1 MEQNFNRLGVFPLS
15 HKNLMRGENMEY
27 VTYESCEALRGK
39 INERLNRGDV
49 RFERLETKLD
59 TLIVTNR
66 LIAGSVIG
74 GIATIIVTLLM
85 RGI

>member
-1 MEQNFNRLGVFPLS
+1 
-15 HKNLMRGENMEY
+15 MEY
-27 VTYESCEALRGK
+27 VTCETCANHRGE
-39 INERLNRGDV
+39 INERLNHGDV

-59 TLIVTNR
+59 TLISTNR

-74 GIATIIVTLLM
+74 GVVTIIATLLL

>member
-1 MEQNFNRLGVFPLS
+1 MDYISQD
-15 HKNLMRGENMEY
+15 M
-27 VTYESCEALRGK
+27 CEKHRVR
-39 INERLNRGDV
+39 INDRLNRGEV

-59 TLIVTNR
+59 TLIMTNK

-74 GIATIIVTLLM
+74 GIVTIVVTLIM

>member
-1 MEQNFNRLGVFPLS
+1 MVPRGKRMGTFRLPLE
-15 HKNLMRGENMEY
+15 NQVRGESMEY
-27 VTYESCEALRGK
+27 VTCDACESIREK
-39 INERLNRGDV
+39 INERLNHGDV

-66 LIAGSVIG
+66 LIAGSIIG
-74 GIATIIVTLLM
+74 GVVTIIVTLLL

>member
-1 MEQNFNRLGVFPLS
+1 
-15 HKNLMRGENMEY
+15 MEY
-27 VTYESCEALRGK
+27 VTCDSCEVHRNE

-59 TLIVTNR
+59 TLITTNR

-74 GIATIIVTLLM
+74 GVVTIVITLLLK
-85 RGI
+85 GI

>member
-1 MEQNFNRLGVFPLS
+1 
-15 HKNLMRGENMEY
+15 MEY
-27 VTYESCEALRGK
+27 ISQDMCERHRVR
-39 INERLNRGDV
+39 INDRLNHGEV

-59 TLIVTNR
+59 TLITTNK

-74 GIATIIVTLLM
+74 GVATIVVTLLM

>member
-1 MEQNFNRLGVFPLS
+1 
-15 HKNLMRGENMEY
+15 MEY
-27 VTYESCEALRGK
+27 VTCDTCAHHREK
-39 INERLNRGDV
+39 IDERLKNGDV

-59 TLIVTNR
+59 TLIYTNR

-74 GIATIIVTLLM
+74 GVVTIIATLIM

>member
-1 MEQNFNRLGVFPLS
+1 
-15 HKNLMRGENMEY
+15 MEY
-27 VTYESCEALRGK
+27 ISQDVCARHRGR
-39 INERLNRGDV
+39 IDDRLNRSDV

-59 TLIVTNR
+59 TLITTNK

>member
-1 MEQNFNRLGVFPLS
+1 MEQNRKRLGTFELPRKVKL
-15 HKNLMRGENMEY
+15 RGENVEY
-27 VTYESCEALRGK
+27 VTCETCESMREK
-39 INERLNRGDV
+39 INKRLNQGDV

-59 TLIVTNR
+59 TLIATNR

-74 GIATIIVTLLM
+74 GVATIIVTLLL

>member
-1 MEQNFNRLGVFPLS
+1 
-15 HKNLMRGENMEY
+15 MEY
-27 VTYESCEALRGK
+27 VTCETCAVHREE
-39 INERLNRGDV
+39 INDRLNHGEV

-59 TLIVTNR
+59 TLISTNR

-74 GIATIIVTLLM
+74 GVVTIIATLLL

>member
-1 MEQNFNRLGVFPLS
+1 
-15 HKNLMRGENMEY
+15 MEY
-27 VTYESCEALRGK
+27 VTCEICASHRGE
-39 INERLNRGDV
+39 ITERLNHGDV

-59 TLIVTNR
+59 TLISTNR

-74 GIATIIVTLLM
+74 GVVTIIATLLL

>member
-1 MEQNFNRLGVFPLS
+1 MVPRGKRLGTFGLPLE
-15 HKNLMRGENMEY
+15 NQVRGEKMEY
-27 VTYESCEALRGK
+27 VTCDACESMRGK
-39 INERLNRGDV
+39 INDRLNRGDV

-66 LIAGSVIG
+66 LIAGSIIG
-74 GIATIIVTLLM
+74 GVVTIIVTLLL

>member
-1 MEQNFNRLGVFPLS
+1 
-15 HKNLMRGENMEY
+15 MEY
-27 VTYESCEALRGK
+27 VTCDMCESFRGK
-39 INERLNRGDV
+39 INDRLNRGDV

-59 TLIVTNR
+59 TLISTNR

-74 GIATIIVTLLM
+74 GIGTIVVTLLL

>member
-1 MEQNFNRLGVFPLS
+1 
-15 HKNLMRGENMEY
+15 MEY
-27 VTYESCEALRGK
+27 VTCDTCAIHREK
-39 INERLNRGDV
+39 IDERLNHGDV

-59 TLIVTNR
+59 TLITTNR

-74 GIATIIVTLLM
+74 GVVTIIATLIL

>member
-1 MEQNFNRLGVFPLS
+1 
-15 HKNLMRGENMEY
+15 MEY
-27 VTYESCEALRGK
+27 VTCDACESMREK
-39 INERLNRGDV
+39 INERLNQGDV

-66 LIAGSVIG
+66 LIAGSLIG
-74 GIATIIVTLLM
+74 GVVTIIVTLLL

>member
-1 MEQNFNRLGVFPLS
+1 MD
-15 HKNLMRGENMEY
+15 Y
-27 VTYESCEALRGK
+27 VTCETCESHREK
-39 INERLNRGDV
+39 IDERLRRGDV

-59 TLIVTNR
+59 TLISTNR

-74 GIATIIVTLLM
+74 GVATIIVTLLL

>member
-1 MEQNFNRLGVFPLS
+1 
-15 HKNLMRGENMEY
+15 MEY
-27 VTYESCEALRGK
+27 ISHDMCEKYRVG
-39 INERLNRGDV
+39 INDRLNRGDV

-59 TLIVTNR
+59 TLIMTNK

-74 GIATIIVTLLM
+74 GIATIVVTLLL

>member
-1 MEQNFNRLGVFPLS
+1 
-15 HKNLMRGENMEY
+15 MEY
-27 VTYESCEALRGK
+27 VTCDTCELHRRK
-39 INERLNRGDV
+39 INERLNSGEV

-59 TLIVTNR
+59 TLISTNR

-74 GIATIIVTLLM
+74 GVVTIIATLLL

>member
-1 MEQNFNRLGVFPLS
+1 MESRCKRLGTFELS
-15 HKNLMRGENMEY
+15 RKVKLRGENVEY
-27 VTYESCEALRGK
+27 VTCDACESMREK
-39 INERLNRGDV
+39 INERLNQSDV

-59 TLIVTNR
+59 TLIATNR

-74 GIATIIVTLLM
+74 GVATIIVTLLM

>member
-1 MEQNFNRLGVFPLS
+1 M
-15 HKNLMRGENMEY
+15 MEY
-27 VTYESCEALRGK
+27 VTCDACESMRGK

-66 LIAGSVIG
+66 LIAGSIIG
-74 GIATIIVTLLM
+74 GVVTIIVTLLL